1 MRLTIFVCTVGPA
14 TDSIDVLRE
23 LMNLQQTLEG
33 QQPGGGVVRVEL
45 AEETEDWSL

>member
-1 MRLTIFVCTVGPA
+1 MWTNEFRSTQSKELTA
-14 TDSIDVLRE
+14 VLRE

-33 QQPGGGVVRVEL
+33 QQPGGVVRVEL

>member
-1 MRLTIFVCTVGPA
+1 
-14 TDSIDVLRE
+14 
-23 LMNLQQTLEG
+23 MNLQQTLEE